1 MKVPRP
7 PPAPHAGS
15 PSAGAV
21 TLPEVSTLTLEASA
35 HAGFV
40 TDPVLS
46 LWQLPGGPMH
56 LFDDFRWEDE
66 AKAWLSI
73 GSSPYRDITL
83 VDRAVSRLH
92 CLLGRVGLR
101 VFAWD
106 QDSKNRTFV
115 NGIPISGGVVEL
127 RSGNLLTLGC
137 TTFLA
142 CGERGERQEVSLTAS
157 SLDHFLRAAVQ
168 AYGTQ
173 ERAASA
179 LGLWPGTLSRWL
191 RRKRFARAERPP
203 AAHKRSA

>member
-1 MKVPRP
+1 MKVPRR
-7 PPAPHAGS
+7 PPAPRPGS
-15 PSAGAV
+15 TGTAAA

-40 TDPVLS
+40 SDPVLA
-46 LWQLPGGPMH
+46 LRQLPGGPTH
-56 LFDDFRWEDE
+56 LLDEFRWEDE

-83 VDRAVSRLH
+83 ADRTVSRLH

-106 QDSKNRTFV
+106 QHSKNRTFV
-115 NGIPISGGVVEL
+115 NGIPMSGGVVEL
-127 RSGNLLTLGC
+127 RSGSLLTLGC
-137 TTFLA
+137 TTLLA
-142 CGERGERQEVSLTAS
+142 CGERGESQDVSLTAS
-157 SLDHFLRAAVQ
+157 NLDHFLRAAVR
-168 AYGTQ
+168 AYGNQ

-191 RRKRFARAERPP
+191 RRKRFAREGRSSTS
-203 AAHKRSA
+203 HERSA